1 MFRGRGKQVVA
12 AAGASVL
19 LAVTSLAIVP
29 LVASASGTGTA
40 TSVTAAPAIAK
51 TGAAVTVTAQVSV
64 PVTSN
69 ADIPTGTVTFTITG
83 HNASTVNCK
92 KGNVKTISASGKAT
106 CSIAKERL
114 LAAAS
119 PYSIEGVYSGDSNF
133 AGSSG
138 SASETVT
145 PAKTSMTL
153 TAKPTKAKAGQGNDF
168 TATLKAGAGGSLLSG
183 NVVFSVSDSPATP
196 PAKRKCVGG
205 DSVAITVKK
214 GVGTAKCVLDAGWY
228 GATSTSYDVTAS
240 FGGNS
245 NFTAVTKSKAGT

>member
-1 MFRGRGKQVVA
+1 
-12 AAGASVL
+12 
-19 LAVTSLAIVP
+19 
-29 LVASASGTGTA
+29 
-40 TSVTAAPAIAK
+40 
-51 TGAAVTVTAQVSV
+51 
-64 PVTSN
+64 
-69 ADIPTGTVTFTITG
+69 
-83 HNASTVNCK
+83 
-92 KGNVKTISASGKAT
+92 
-106 CSIAKERL
+106 
-114 LAAAS
+114 
-119 PYSIEGVYSGDSNF
+119 
-133 AGSSG
+133 
-138 SASETVT
+138 VT